1 MEVIMHEV
9 SLNRVIT
16 DYLTGLEI
24 MDTTYEDLR
33 QALAKLLVEDRKY
46 PRELIRSKYELVFT
60 VNGEPHT
67 VAIDLAVFNERMEP
81 LLALFF
87 CPGEV
92 GTFVRESLAAARI
105 HQPAPFPLVMVTDS
119 MELHLVEARSGE
131 LLGQGF
137 NAVPRWDAV
146 HDLAAAH
153 PCPLPGVDRL
163 DKERRILAAYDGLGG
178 PCCGAECST

>member
-1 MEVIMHEV
+1 MHEV

-16 DYLTGLEI
+16 DYLTGREI

-46 PRELIRSKYELVFT
+46 PRELIRPKYELSFS
-60 VNGEPHT
+60 VNKEPHS
-67 VAIDLAVFNERMEP
+67 VLIDLAIFSEHAEP

-105 HQPAPFPLVMVTDS
+105 HLPAPFPVVMVTDS
-119 MELHLVEARSGE
+119 MELHLVETKSGE

-137 NAVPRWDAV
+137 NAVPLWTALG
-146 HDLAAAH
+146 DLAASH
-153 PCPLPGVDRL
+153 PCPLLSEDRL

-178 PCCGAECST
+178 PCCGAECEV

>member
-1 MEVIMHEV
+1 MHEV

-16 DYLTGLEI
+16 DYLTGQEI

-46 PRELIRSKYELVFT
+46 PRELIRSKYDLAFS
-60 VNGEPHT
+60 VNGEPHS
-67 VAIDLAVFNERMEP
+67 VAIDLAVFSEHGEP

-105 HQPAPFPLVMVTDS
+105 HLPAPFPLVLVTDS
-119 MELHLVEARSGE
+119 MELHLVETKSGE

-137 NAVPRWDAV
+137 NAVPLWSALGDVAS
-146 HDLAAAH
+146 AH
-153 PCPLPGVDRL
+153 PCPQFGEDRL

-178 PCCGAECST
+178 PCCGAKCEF

>member
-1 MEVIMHEV
+1 MHEV

-16 DYLTGLEI
+16 DYLTGQEI

-46 PRELIRSKYELVFT
+46 PRELIRSKYELVFS
-60 VNGEPHT
+60 VNSEPHS
-67 VAIDLAVFNERMEP
+67 VAIDLAVFSQQMDP

-105 HQPAPFPLVMVTDS
+105 HLPAPFPLVIVTDS
-119 MELHLVEARSGE
+119 MELQLVETRSGNV
-131 LLGQGF
+131 LGQGF
-137 NAVPRWDAV
+137 NAVPLWSALD
-146 HDLAAAH
+146 DLASTH
-153 PCPLPGVDRL
+153 PCPPYGEDRL
-163 DKERRILAAYDGLGG
+163 DKERRILAAYDALGG
-178 PCCGAECST
+178 PCCGGECQI

>member
-1 MEVIMHEV
+1 MHEV

-33 QALAKLLVEDRKY
+33 QALARLLVEDRKY
-46 PRELIRSKYELVFT
+46 PRENIRSKYALDYSI
-60 VNGEPHT
+60 NGEPHS
-67 VAIDLAVFNERMEP
+67 VVIDLAVFSPEGEP

-92 GTFVRESLAAARI
+92 GTFVRESVAAARI
-105 HQPAPFPLVMVTDS
+105 HLPSPFPLVVVTDS
-119 MELHLVEARSGE
+119 MDLQLVETKSTEVIGS
-131 LLGQGF
+131 GF
-137 NAVPRWDAV
+137 NAVPRWSELPA
-146 HDLAAAH
+146 LAQAH
-153 PCPLPGVDRL
+153 PCPLPDEDRL

-178 PCCGAECST
+178 PCCGGECPV

>member
-1 MEVIMHEV
+1 MHEV

-16 DYLTGLEI
+16 DYLTGQEI

-33 QALAKLLVEDRKY
+33 QALARLLVEDRKY
-46 PRELIRSKYELVFT
+46 PRENIHAKYPM
-60 VNGEPHT
+60 NYSIDGESHS
-67 VAIDLAVFNERMEP
+67 VAVDLAVFSPAGEP

-105 HQPAPFPLVMVTDS
+105 HLPAPFPLLIVTDS
-119 MELHLVEARSGE
+119 MELQLLETRTSQ

-137 NAVPRWDAV
+137 NAVPLWS
-146 HDLAAAH
+146 DLPALAQAH
-153 PCPLPGVDRL
+153 PCPLPGEDRL
-163 DKERRILAAYDGLGG
+163 DKERRIRAAYDGLGG
-178 PCCGAECST
+178 PCCGGECGI

>member
-1 MEVIMHEV
+1 MHEV

-46 PRELIRSKYELVFT
+46 PRENIRSKYPLDYAIS
-60 VNGEPHT
+60 GDPHS
-67 VAIDLAVFNERMEP
+67 VALDLAVFSPEGEP
-81 LLALFF
+81 LLALVF

-92 GTFVRESLAAARI
+92 GTFVRESVAAARI
-105 HQPAPFPLVMVTDS
+105 HLPSPFPLVIVTDS
-119 MELHLVEARSGE
+119 MDLQLVETRTAEVIGT
-131 LLGQGF
+131 GF
-137 NAVPRWDAV
+137 NAVPRWG
-146 HDLAAAH
+146 DLPALAQAH
-153 PCPLPGVDRL
+153 PCPKPGEDRL

-178 PCCGAECST
+178 PCCGGECGI

>member
-1 MEVIMHEV
+1 MHEV

-16 DYLTGLEI
+16 DYLTGQEI

-46 PRELIRSKYELVFT
+46 PREFIRSKYELAFS
-60 VNGEPHT
+60 VNGEPHS
-67 VAIDLAVFNERMEP
+67 VAIDLAVFSEQSEP

-105 HQPAPFPLVMVTDS
+105 HLPAPFPLVLVTDS
-119 MELHLVEARSGE
+119 MELHLVETKSGE

-137 NAVPRWDAV
+137 NA
-146 HDLAAAH
+146 
-153 PCPLPGVDRL
+153 
-163 DKERRILAAYDGLGG
+163 
-178 PCCGAECST
+178 